1 MTIVEKMEMYREK
14 KQFIENVN
22 EVFQTEPRPAGSS
35 VEGITYSVYKKA
47 FSEDRVEY
55 REWVVVHFCGG
66 GKSPRLVSGN
76 SNIANF
82 RLIGEMLD
90 GGYYNEVR
98 DYDTQIER
106 GYERLDL

>member
-1 MTIVEKMEMYREK
+1 MTMEEKIEMYREK

-35 VEGITYSVYKKA
+35 VEGITYAVYTKDHG
-47 FSEDRVEY
+47 EGRVEF
-55 REWVVVHFCGG
+55 REWVVVHFFGG

-82 RLIGEMLD
+82 KVIGEMLN
-90 GGYYNEVR
+90 GGYYDEVR
-98 DYDTQIER
+98 DYETQVER
-106 GYERLDL
+106 GYERVEL